1 MCFHFFPN
9 VNLDNIYQK
18 FLQLMLVSS
27 FTSWNSEKKG
37 TYSTKIRLGCVFL
50 KKSFCIMN
58 KIKLVFIR
66 YTETIFLSKN
76 VIFLRVRYTQRH
88 SENIQNYS
96 IF

>member
-1 MCFHFFPN
+1 
-9 VNLDNIYQK
+9 
-18 FLQLMLVSS
+18 
-27 FTSWNSEKKG
+27 
-37 TYSTKIRLGCVFL
+37 
-50 KKSFCIMN
+50 MN

>member
-18 FLQLMLVSS
+18 VLATHACFFFYVME
-27 FTSWNSEKKG
+27 FRKKRNIF
-37 TYSTKIRLGCVFL
+37 YKNKAWLCFSQ
-50 KKSFCIMN
+50 KSFCIMN